1 MLQNDWIVF
10 AFGIGLQEMVI
21 LGAIGVLLFGKR
33 LPDVGRQLGK
43 GLAEFKKGIHG
54 IESEINS
61 AVDSATYASP
71 SSSSSSYSS
80 YEDDSD
86 DYYQPSAPKF
96 EPPAASSDDASDGG
110 KQ

>member
-1 MLQNDWIVF
+1 MLENNWIVF
-10 AFGIGLQEMVI
+10 AFGIGIQEMVI

-71 SSSSSSYSS
+71 SSSSASS

-96 EPPAASSDDASDGG
+96 EPPPEAASTEGSDAG